1 MAALLLSAAL
11 IAPTGTATATP
22 PPLTASAKETGQEP
36 SAYRGKY
43 FSPADE
49 RYRVC
54 VAQREGRHQYWVT
67 GSNGMYQG
75 TYQMTR
81 ALVSGAVWM
90 AAKEWR
96 ELYGPRTAKA
106 MRVELHAT
114 DPREYSREVWDQ
126 LFWTVLNWD
135 GPRSGAHHWAGGR
148 FSCSPGMTNS
158 VGSR

>member
-1 MAALLLSAAL
+1 MAAIVLSAAL
-11 IAPTGTATATP
+11 LAPTGTPTP
-22 PPLTASAKETGQEP
+22 PPTHATEQESGHEP

-43 FSPADE
+43 YSAVDE
-49 RYRVC
+49 PYRVC

-81 ALVSGAVWM
+81 ALVRGAVWM
-90 AAKEWR
+90 AAVEWR
-96 ELYGPRTAKA
+96 EVHGPKVARQ
-106 MRVELHAT
+106 MRKHLHAT
-114 DPREYSREVWDQ
+114 DPRTYSREVWDQ

-148 FSCSPGMTNS
+148 FSCTPGMTGS